1 MAVLTATTG
10 LTDELA
16 LSLLDVMTSGLA
28 VGNLGLTNVSV
39 NLELAEQTVD
49 DDLEVQLAHA
59 GDDGLAGLVVGGHRK
74 GRVLLGELGQSQRH
88 LVLLGL
94 GLGLNGNV
102 DNGLGELDLLEDD
115 LLALGAQG
123 VTGGGVLEADAS
135 DDVAGGSV
143 ITVDTLGSVH
153 LEDAAESLALT
164 VRSVDDVG
172 AGLSTTGVNAD
183 VGELTDERVGHDL
196 EDQAGEGLVEGR
208 MTLDLLAGVRIG
220 TGDGLDVERAGQVVD
235 NSVEQ
240 LLNTL
245 VLVGGAHE
253 DEVELVGKDALAQSS
268 LELLDGEVL
277 LHEDLLHEL
286 VIKAGSSVEELLA
299 LGGNDVSEL
308 SRDLVHRL
316 GVGHALLV
324 GLEVPSSHG
333 DQVDDAPE
341 VVLGAH
347 RDLSGHGVSVET
359 ILHGLDSVEEVSAH
373 AVILVDEGDAG
384 DVEGRSLTP
393 NGLRLGLDA
402 GNGVEDGDSAIEDAQ
417 AALDLGGEVN
427 VARGVD
433 DLDAVVLT
441 VLVPEAR
448 SSSGGNGYAALLL
461 LNHPVHGGSA
471 LMDLTDLVGL
481 TGVVKNTLG
490 RGGLTGIDVG
500 HNADV
505 TGIGKLVLRLS
516 HVSSLP

>member
-1 MAVLTATTG
+1 
-10 LTDELA
+10 
-16 LSLLDVMTSGLA
+16 MTSGLA

-59 GDDGLAGLVVGGHRK
+59 GDDGLAGLVVGGHLE
-74 GRVLLGELGQSQRH
+74 GRVLLGELGQSQGH

-94 GLGLNGNV
+94 GLGLDGNV
-102 DNGLGELDLLEDD
+102 DNGLSELDLLEDD

-135 DDVAGGSV
+135 NDVAGGSV
-143 ITVDTLGSVH
+143 VTVDTLGGVH
-153 LEDAAESLALT
+153 LEDAAEALALT
-164 VRSVDDVG
+164 VGSVDHVG
-172 AGLSTTGVNAD
+172 AGLGAAGVNAD
-183 VGELTDERVGHDL
+183 IGELTDERVGHDL

-208 MTLDLLAGVRIG
+208 MTLNLLAGVRIG

-235 NSVEQ
+235 DSVEQ
-240 LLNTL
+240 LLNAL
-245 VLVGGAHE
+245 VLVGGTHE
-253 DEVELVGKDALAQSS
+253 DEVELVGQNALAQSS

-277 LHEDLLHEL
+277 LHENLLHEL
-286 VIKAGSSVEELLA
+286 VVKAGSSVEELLA
-299 LGGNDVSEL
+299 LGGSDVGKL

-324 GLEVPSSHG
+324 GLEVPCSHG

-384 DVEGRSLTP
+384 DVEGGSLTP
-393 NGLRLGLDA
+393 NGLRLGLNA

-417 AALDLGGEVN
+417 AALHLGGEVN

-441 VLVPEAR
+441 VLVPEAGG
-448 SSSGGNGYAALLL
+448 SSGGNGYAALLL

-481 TGVVKNTLG
+481 AGVVKNTLG
-490 RGGLTGIDVG
+490 RGGLTGIDVS
-500 HNADV
+500 HDADV

>member
-1 MAVLTATTG
+1 M
-10 LTDELA
+10 
-16 LSLLDVMTSGLA
+16 
-28 VGNLGLTNVSV
+28 
-39 NLELAEQTVD
+39 
-49 DDLEVQLAHA
+49 QLAHA
-59 GDDGLAGLVVGGHRK
+59 GDDGLAGLVVGGHLE
-74 GRVLLGELGQSQRH
+74 GRVLLGELGQSQGH

-94 GLGLNGNV
+94 GLGLDGNV

-115 LLALGAQG
+115 LVALGAQG

-135 DDVAGGSV
+135 DDVAGGV
-143 ITVDTLGSVH
+143 VTVDTLGGVH
-153 LEDAAESLALT
+153 LEDAAEALALT
-164 VRSVDDVG
+164 VGSVDHVG
-172 AGLSTTGVNAD
+172 AGLGTAGVNAD

-220 TGDGLDVERAGQVVD
+220 TGDGLDVKRAGQVVD
-235 NSVEQ
+235 DSVEQ
-240 LLNTL
+240 LLDAL
-245 VLVGGAHE
+245 VLVGGAHK
-253 DEVELVGKDALAQSS
+253 DEVELVGQNALAQSS

-286 VIKAGSSVEELLA
+286 IVKAGSSVEELLA
-299 LGGNDVSEL
+299 LGGSDVSEL

-316 GVGHALLV
+316 GVGHALVV
-324 GLEVPSSHG
+324 GLEVPCSHG

-359 ILHGLDSVEEVSAH
+359 ILHGLDSVEEVSTH
-373 AVILVDEGDAG
+373 AVILVNEGDAG

-393 NGLRLGLDA
+393 NGLRLGLNA

-448 SSSGGNGYAALLL
+448 GSSGGNGYAALLL

-490 RGGLTGIDVG
+490 RGGLTGIDVS
-500 HNADV
+500 HDADV

>member
-1 MAVLTATTG
+1 
-10 LTDELA
+10 
-16 LSLLDVMTSGLA
+16 
-28 VGNLGLTNVSV
+28 
-39 NLELAEQTVD
+39 
-49 DDLEVQLAHA
+49 
-59 GDDGLAGLVVGGHRK
+59 
-74 GRVLLGELGQSQRH
+74 
-88 LVLLGL
+88 
-94 GLGLNGNV
+94 
-102 DNGLGELDLLEDD
+102 
-115 LLALGAQG
+115 
-123 VTGGGVLEADAS
+123 
-135 DDVAGGSV
+135 
-143 ITVDTLGSVH
+143 
-153 LEDAAESLALT
+153 
-164 VRSVDDVG
+164 
-172 AGLSTTGVNAD
+172 
-183 VGELTDERVGHDL
+183 
-196 EDQAGEGLVEGR
+196 
-208 MTLDLLAGVRIG
+208 MTLDLLAGIRIG
-220 TGDGLDVERAGQVVD
+220 TGDGLNVERAGQVVD
-235 NSVEQ
+235 DSVEQ
-240 LLNTL
+240 LLNAL

-253 DEVELVGKDALAQSS
+253 DEVELVGQNALTQGS

-286 VIKAGSSVEELLA
+286 VVKAGSSVEELLA
-299 LGGNDVSEL
+299 LGGSDVSEL

-316 GVGHALLV
+316 GVGHALVV
-324 GLEVPSSHG
+324 GLEVPCSHG

-347 RDLSGHGVSVET
+347 RDLSGHGVGVET
-359 ILHGLDSVEEVSAH
+359 ILHGLDSVEEVSTH

-393 NGLRLGLDA
+393 NGLRLGLNA

-448 SSSGGNGYAALLL
+448 GSSGGNGYAALLL

-490 RGGLTGIDVG
+490 RGGLTGIDVS
-500 HNADV
+500 HDADV

>member
-1 MAVLTATTG
+1 MMVWPVSWLVDTRK
-10 LTDELA
+10 
-16 LSLLDVMTSGLA
+16 
-28 VGNLGLTNVSV
+28 VGSSSASFCV
-39 NLELAEQTVD
+39 
-49 DDLEVQLAHA
+49 
-59 GDDGLAGLVVGGHRK
+59 
-74 GRVLLGELGQSQRH
+74 
-88 LVLLGL
+88 
-94 GLGLNGNV
+94 
-102 DNGLGELDLLEDD
+102 
-115 LLALGAQG
+115 LGAQG
-123 VTGGGVLEADAS
+123 VAGGGVLQAHDG
-135 DDVAGGSV
+135 DDVASGHG
-143 ITVDTLGSVH
+143 VDVDALVGVH
-153 LEDAAESLALT
+153 LQKTADALLLVLRGVQHVA
-164 VRSVDDVG
+164 
-172 AGLSTTGVNAD
+172 AGVQMPGVHAQ
-183 VGELTDERVGHDL
+183 VGELAHVGVGHDL
-196 EDQAGEGLVEGR
+196 EGQGRERGLRIGR
-208 MTLDLLAGVRIG
+208 TILFLAGLGVHA
-220 TGDGLDVERAGQVVD
+220 LDRRDVHRGRHVVD
-235 NSVEQ
+235 HGVQQ
-240 LLNTL
+240 LLHAL

-253 DEVELVGKDALAQSS
+253 HGVDLAGDDALADGGLQ
-268 LELLDGEVL
+268 LLDGDFL
-277 LHEDLLHEL
+277 LHEDLLHEVVVAVGGGLKQLL
-286 VIKAGSSVEELLA
+286 VVQLGIFLEL
-299 LGGNDVSEL
+299 G
-308 SRDLVHRL
+308 RDLVHRL
-316 GVGHALLV
+316 GVGHALVV
-324 GLEVPSSHG
+324 GLEVPCGHG

-393 NGLRLGLDA
+393 NGLRLGLNA
-402 GNGVEDGDSAIEDAQ
+402 GNGVEDGDSAIENAQ
-417 AALDLGGEVN
+417 ATLDLGGEVN

-448 SSSGGNGYAALLL
+448 GSSGGNGYAALLL

-500 HNADV
+500 HDADV